1 MISMGFLNRLLN
13 NQAGNTLAI
22 TAAAL
27 FPLAGIVGGA
37 IDISRI
43 YLVKTRLQQACDA
56 GALAG
61 RKTMGGG
68 TWDAQA
74 NAANRAAER
83 FFDTNFENNAY
94 GSEDLSRTYTE
105 ASGKVTGNTSAV
117 VPMTLMKIFG
127 IGSKTVEVE
136 CDAEMRLPNTDVM
149 FVLDT
154 TGSMDDPA
162 QGGSVSKISALRTAV
177 KCFYEIVARLDTSET
192 CSTGAPSGGLS
203 DQVQVRFGF
212 VPYAVNVNVGK
223 LLPPSYFADSWNY
236 QSREVVPKDQLY
248 YTYDTQGAA
257 QTLSEERTNVNVPN
271 WGSSK
276 TKTTASDQICRD
288 SLTPTT
294 PSPSPSSA
302 ESSNAGTQAEGFTPT
317 VKVDWSTTQKNYSY
331 TEYQYV
337 GWNSNSNLCTFKQ
350 RTITFTLKR
359 NKTRI
364 DIGTERHRNIFDH
377 WHYGSIPINISGLK
391 NGTAWKSDYKF
402 VTNLGTNGASK
413 TITWAGCVE
422 ERRTVPSTTYD
433 SIETG
438 TDLDIDTVPS
448 LGIAGSFWGPL
459 LNGVIYPRKNGTS
472 DWSYPDEYIVGDY
485 AALGSASCP
494 SEARKLQAWS
504 DASTFEDYV
513 NKLKTGG
520 ATYHDI
526 GLLWGARLAS
536 PTGLFADDNDF
547 TPGGGEIQRHIIFM
561 TDGETNAN
569 NTDYNAYG
577 LPWFDRRQQADKTKE
592 PSKAYMDSQVNARFL
607 AVCNEVKKSNKTT
620 LWVVSFGVLS
630 QPTPTTA
637 QKSTEKRLSDC
648 ATPGRFF
655 SASSAASLQTTF
667 NSIANQISQLRLTK

>member
-1 MISMGFLNRLLN
+1 MGFLNRLLN

-22 TAAAL
+22 AAAAL

-37 IDISRI
+37 VDISRI

-68 TWDAQA
+68 TWDADA
-74 NAANRAAER
+74 NAANGAAER
-83 FFDTNFENNAY
+83 FFDANFENNAY
-94 GSEDLSRTYTE
+94 GSEALSRNYTE
-105 ASGKVTGNTSAV
+105 DSGKVTGNTSAV
-117 VPMTLMKIFG
+117 IPMTLMKIFG

-154 TGSMDDPA
+154 TGSMNDPA

-177 KCFYEIVARLDTSET
+177 KCFYEIVARLDTTET

-223 LLPPSYFADSWNY
+223 LLPPAYFADSWNY
-236 QSREVVPKDQLY
+236 QSREVLYKDQLY
-248 YTYDTQGAA
+248 YTYDTQGTA
-257 QTLSEERTNVNVPN
+257 QLLSEERTSVNVGN
-271 WGSSK
+271 WGADK
-276 TKTTASDQICRD
+276 KKTTASDQICRD
-288 SLTPTT
+288 SLTSTT
-294 PSPSPSSA
+294 PSSSSL
-302 ESSNAGTQAEGFTPT
+302 ESANAGKPAEGFTPT
-317 VKVDWSTTQKNYSY
+317 VAVDWSTTQKNYSY
-331 TEYQYV
+331 IEYRYV
-337 GWNSNSNLCTFKQ
+337 SWQTNTCTYQQ
-350 RTITFTLKR
+350 RTTTFTLKR
-359 NKTRI
+359 NKTRT
-364 DIGTERHRNIFDH
+364 DIGTEKHRNVFDK
-377 WHYGSIPINISGLK
+377 WHYGSVPINISGLK

-402 VTNLGTNGASK
+402 ATNLGSNGASK
-413 TITWAGCVE
+413 TITWGGCVE
-422 ERRTVPSTTYD
+422 ERRTVPSTTYS

-448 LGIAGSFWGPL
+448 AGIAGSFWAPV

-472 DWSYPDEYIVGDY
+472 DWSYPDEYITGDY
-485 AALGSASCP
+485 STVTASCP
-494 SEARKLQAWS
+494 SEAKTLQEWS
-504 DASTFEDYV
+504 DASKFENYV
-513 NKLKTGG
+513 DKLKTGG

-536 PTGLFADDNDF
+536 PTGIFADDNDF
-547 TPGGGEIQRHIIFM
+547 TSGGGEIQRHIIFM

-569 NTDYNAYG
+569 NGDYNAYG
-577 LPWFDRRQQADKTKE
+577 LPWFDRRQQADKTTE

-607 AVCNEVKKSNKTT
+607 AICNEVKKSNKTT

-630 QPTPTTA
+630 QPTA
-637 QKSTEKRLSDC
+637 KASELVTEQRLRDC

-655 SASSAASLQTTF
+655 SATSAASLQTTF

>member
-1 MISMGFLNRLLN
+1 MGFLNRLLN

-74 NAANRAAER
+74 NAANGAAER
-83 FFDTNFENNAY
+83 FFDTNFANNAY

-154 TGSMDDPA
+154 TGSMNDPA

-177 KCFYEIVARLDTSET
+177 KCFYEIVARLDTTET

-302 ESSNAGTQAEGFTPT
+302 ESANVGTQAEGFTPT

-337 GWNSNSNLCTFKQ
+337 GWNSNSNLCTYKQ
-350 RTITFTLKR
+350 RTVTFTLKR
-359 NKTRI
+359 NKTRT

-377 WHYGSIPINISGLK
+377 WHYGSVPINISGLK

-402 VTNLGTNGASK
+402 ATNLGTNGASK

-448 LGIAGSFWGPL
+448 LGTPGSFWGPL
-459 LNGVIYPRKNGTS
+459 LNGVVFPRKNDTS
-472 DWSYPDEYIVGDY
+472 AWSYPDEYTASDY
-485 AALGSASCP
+485 TALGAASCP
-494 SEARKLQAWS
+494 SEARKLQEWS
-504 DASTFEDYV
+504 DASKFEDYV
-513 NKLKTGG
+513 NKLKTDG

-536 PTGLFADDNDF
+536 PTGIFADDNDF

-607 AVCNEVKKSNKTT
+607 AVCNEIRKSNKTT

-637 QKSTEKRLSDC
+637 QKATEKRLSDC